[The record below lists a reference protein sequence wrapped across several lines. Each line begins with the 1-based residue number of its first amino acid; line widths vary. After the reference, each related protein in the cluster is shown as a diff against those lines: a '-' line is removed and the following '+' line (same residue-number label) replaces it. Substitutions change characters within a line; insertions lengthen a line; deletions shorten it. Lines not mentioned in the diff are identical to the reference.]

1 MEGMSESIFKLIFK
15 AYQRFYGILRI
26 FTVDYFIFMY
36 LPGQCNKYQTLNVL
50 FKIFKNVCLELILM
64 DLYIECLLFW
74 TCVFYFLFQI
84 VAASPFSKQLVK
96 KDGKPAGE
104 GKIFVRGLFNSSL
117 R

>member
-1 MEGMSESIFKLIFK
+1 
-15 AYQRFYGILRI
+15 
-26 FTVDYFIFMY
+26 
-36 LPGQCNKYQTLNVL
+36 
-50 FKIFKNVCLELILM
+50 M

-104 GKIFVRGLFNSSL
+104 GKIFVSGNFNSSL